1 MLKNILLSI
10 IWSAFSLAYATDS
23 EKIKKET
30 LANTIAV
37 CTACHGHQFEKIA
50 LNKSTVVKG
59 QSAADIETSLMAY
72 KTNVRNK
79 DGFGA
84 LMNSRVKNLTEADIK
99 MIATYIANIK

>member
-10 IWSAFSLAYATDS
+10 CLSAFSLTCAADS

-50 LNKSTVVKG
+50 LNKSTIVKG

-72 KTNVRNK
+72 KANIRNK

-84 LMNSRVKNLTEADIK
+84 LMNSRVKNISDADIK
-99 MIATYIANIK
+99 IIAAYIANIK